1 MTLKLAKFNEVLVE
15 FFLQSS
21 VKTLS
26 GLRAVVLVLTKCE
39 NKIKI
44 GGVRHLK
51 SQRWSSL
58 CRGQRAKDLGHR
70 EWVRELFFK

>member
-1 MTLKLAKFNEVLVE
+1 M
-15 FFLQSS
+15 
-21 VKTLS
+21 
-26 GLRAVVLVLTKCE
+26 VLVLTKCE

-44 GGVRHLK
+44 GGVGHLK
-51 SQRWSSL
+51 RQRWSSL